1 MPALPAN
8 ELASTL
14 VSRVVIDL
22 DTIRHTLGKSGGQA
36 ELVSAARCQIAGL
49 RLLVVRAS
57 ESALR
62 SRLLELLDR
71 MEEELDT
78 QHLSQTG

>member
-1 MPALPAN
+1 MPDLPAN

-22 DTIRHTLGKSGGQA
+22 DTIRYTLGKSGGQT

-49 RLLVVRAS
+49 RLLVCRSA

-62 SRLLELLDR
+62 NRLLELLDR
-71 MEEELDT
+71 MEDEIDS
-78 QHLSQTG
+78 QQLSHTG